1 MSGFRHVVMFS
12 WADDA
17 TEEQRDAALDAL
29 RQMAVDLTDLGT
41 ITVGTDAGLA
51 DGNAD
56 WAVVADFPSEENYL
70 AYQRDEEHQRIIKEL
85 IRPAIKSRTALQ
97 HHR

>member
-1 MSGFRHVVMFS
+1 MSGFRHVVLFS
-12 WADDA
+12 WAESSTQD
-17 TEEQRDAALDAL
+17 QRDAALDAL
-29 RQMAVDLTDLGT
+29 RKMAVDLAHLGT

-51 DGNAD
+51 EGNAD
-56 WAVVADFPSEENYL
+56 WGVVAEFPNQENYL
-70 AYQRDEEHQRIIKEL
+70 AYQKDAEHQRIIVEL

>member
-12 WADDA
+12 WAAQA
-17 TEEQRDAALDAL
+17 TPEQREKALAALRA
-29 RQMAVDLTDLGT
+29 MAADLADLGT

-51 DGNAD
+51 EGNAD
-56 WAVVADFPSEENYL
+56 FVVVGDFPSQENYL
-70 AYQRDEEHQRIIKEL
+70 AYQQDEGHQRIVKEL
-85 IRPAIKSRTALQ
+85 IRPAVSSRTALQ